1 MSRIAKEPVAIP
13 DGVKVDL
20 SRGMIRAE
28 GPKGK
33 LQLTLHQL
41 VKVSDEDD
49 SIVVRARNSSKKSR
63 AMSGTTRSLVNNMI
77 VGVSQGF
84 RKEMTLVG
92 TGYRAQAS
100 GSSVNLSLGYS
111 HPISY
116 EAPEGVTFEIK
127 SESSS
132 QVELVVRGIDKQV
145 VGQVAADIRRMRPPE
160 PYKGKGVR
168 YSDERIRRK
177 QAKSVSG

>member
-1 MSRIAKEPVAIP
+1 MSRIAKEPVMIP
-13 DGVKVDL
+13 EGVMVDL
-20 SRGMIRAE
+20 SNSVIKAK
-28 GPKGK
+28 GPKGN
-33 LQLTLHQL
+33 LQLSLHQL
-41 VKVSDEDD
+41 VKVTNEDN
-49 SIVVRARNSSKKSR
+49 SIVVRARNSSMKSR

-84 RKEMTLVG
+84 QKEMTLVG
-92 TGYRAQAS
+92 TGYRAQAN

-111 HPISY
+111 HPIAY
-116 EAPEGVTFEIK
+116 QAPDGVTFEIK

-132 QVELVVRGIDKQV
+132 QVELVIKGIDKQI

-177 QAKSVSG
+177 QSKSVSG

>member
-1 MSRIAKEPVAIP
+1 MP
-13 DGVKVDL
+13 
-20 SRGMIRAE
+20 
-28 GPKGK
+28 
-33 LQLTLHQL
+33 LHQL
-41 VKVSDEDD
+41 VKVSNED
-49 SIVVRARNSSKKSR
+49 STIVVRARNSSVKSR
-63 AMSGTTRSLVNNMI
+63 AMSGTMRSLVNNMV

-84 RKEMTLVG
+84 QREMTLVG
-92 TGYRAQAS
+92 TGYRAQAN

-111 HPISY
+111 HPIEY
-116 EAPEGVTFEIK
+116 QAPDSVTFEIK

-132 QVELVVRGIDKQV
+132 QVELVIKGIDKQV

-177 QAKSVSG
+177 QAKSISG

>member
-1 MSRIAKEPVAIP
+1 MIP
-13 DGVKVDL
+13 EGVKVDL
-20 SRGMIRAE
+20 SNSVIKAE
-28 GPKGK
+28 GPKGS
-33 LQLTLHQL
+33 LQLSLHQL
-41 VKVSDEDD
+41 VKVTNEDN
-49 SIVVRARNSSKKSR
+49 SIVVRARNSSMNSR

-84 RKEMTLVG
+84 QKEMTLVG
-92 TGYRAQAS
+92 TGYRAQAN

-111 HPISY
+111 HPIAY
-116 EAPEGVTFEIK
+116 QAPDGVTFEIK

-132 QVELVVRGIDKQV
+132 QVELVIKGIDKQI

-177 QAKSVSG
+177 QSKSVSG